1 MTAKVIS
8 NRSSYYNSRQGASG
22 IGHRNLPDGNI
33 GWVGIVGKAGDVVYL
48 SANDVTANDKPF
60 VGWSFQSVGGA
71 HKVAFTLQNVATST
85 DADPNAQ
92 SMIKWA
98 QAPTVPG
105 TTGGPGD
112 TVVAADSIMLVF
124 FPFAAI
130 RVTFAA
136 DGEFYV
142 VAR

>member
-22 IGHRNLPDGNI
+22 IGHNNLPDGNI
-33 GWVGIVGKAGDVVYL
+33 GWVGIVGKAGDVIYL

-60 VGWSFQSVGGA
+60 VGWSFQSVGGS
-71 HKVAFTLQNVATST
+71 HKVAFTCANVAAAT

-92 SMIKWA
+92 AMVKWC
-98 QAPTVPG
+98 QAPTTPG
-105 TTGGPGD
+105 STGGPGD
-112 TVVAADSIMLVF
+112 TVVAADSMLLTF
-124 FPFAAI
+124 FPFSAI

-136 DGEFYV
+136 DGEFYI